1 MPPMTETDW
10 REPLERHGQS
20 QVLRYWDELSEV
32 QQRHL
37 QAQIAQVKFELVER
51 LSKKWILS
59 APPQRKAAAI
69 EPVSAIPVAAP
80 DRPGAREAWEMGEKA
95 LADGRVGLVL
105 VAGGQG
111 TRLGFDGPKGTFPIG
126 PVSGRTLFEYHADKI
141 KNVRRRYGCALPWYI
156 MLGETTEED
165 TKAFFRSHDF
175 FGLGEETIAFFKQGM
190 MPCVDEKGKFIL
202 DTKATLAMNPDGHG
216 GCIPAMF
223 DQGILRDARERG
235 IDTLSYF
242 QVDNWAVKVAD
253 PFFIGYHLLRD
264 GEFSSKV
271 KPKTE
276 PHEPAGVFCRCD
288 GKVRVIEYTELDT
301 YPQLLDTD
309 AEDRLI
315 HYAANAAIHVFSVDF
330 IEGVYRNFAEFPWH
344 CSHKKIPF
352 IDERGER
359 IQPDSPN
366 GYKFETFVF
375 DALAFARHE
384 PVMLEIEVQGEF
396 TPTKQMTGPDSVEE
410 ARVSM
415 TKYWRG
421 WLEAAGCT
429 TPLEDA
435 QIEINPEFAISKE
448 EFVEKAQSLPWP
460 DSGDVVI
467 GPDGSFL

>member
-1 MPPMTETDW
+1 MTETDW
-10 REPLERHGQS
+10 REELERHGQS
-20 QVLRYWDELSEV
+20 HVLRYWDELNED

-37 QAQIAQVKFELVER
+37 QAQVASMDFDLVER
-51 LSKKWILS
+51 LTHQWILS
-59 APPQRKAAAI
+59 TPPPRKGAAI
-69 EPVSAIPVAAP
+69 DAVSVIPVATP
-80 DRPGAREAWEMGEKA
+80 DRADAREAWEMGERA

-111 TRLGFDGPKGTFPIG
+111 TRLGFEGPKGTFPIG

-141 KNVRRRYGCALPWYI
+141 KNVRRRYGRALPWYI
-156 MLGETTEED
+156 MVGETTEED

-175 FGLGEETIAFFKQGM
+175 FGLGEETITFFKQGM
-190 MPCVDEKGKFIL
+190 IPCIDENGKFML

-223 DQGILRDARERG
+223 VQGILRDARERG

-264 GEFSSKV
+264 GEISSKV
-271 KPKTE
+271 KPKRDPKE
-276 PHEPAGVFCRCD
+276 PVGVFCRGD
-288 GKVRVIEYTELDT
+288 GKVRVIEYTELDI

-309 AEDRLI
+309 AEGRLI
-315 HYAANAAIHVFSVDF
+315 HYAANAAIHVLSVDF
-330 IEGVYRNFAEFPWH
+330 IEGVYRNYAEFPWH
-344 CSHKKIPF
+344 CSHKIIPF
-352 IDERGER
+352 VDGTGER

-375 DALAFARHE
+375 DALVYARHE
-384 PVMLEIEVQGEF
+384 PVLLEIEPQGEF

-410 ARVSM
+410 ARASM
-415 TKYWRG
+415 ARYWRG

-435 QIEINPEFAISKE
+435 QIEINPDFALSKD
-448 EFVEKAQSLPWP
+448 EFVEKAQGLEWP